1 MKKESL
7 KDKII
12 ERIKV
17 SIFFIPFILAIFWFY
32 VQYKQTFG

>member
-12 ERIKV
+12 EGIKA
-17 SIFFIPFILAIFWFY
+17 SIFIIPIIFGIYWVLF
-32 VQYKQTFG
+32 VV

>member
-7 KDKII
+7 KDNII

-17 SIFFIPFILAIFWFY
+17 SIFFIPFILAIY
-32 VQYKQTFG
+32 VLLFVL